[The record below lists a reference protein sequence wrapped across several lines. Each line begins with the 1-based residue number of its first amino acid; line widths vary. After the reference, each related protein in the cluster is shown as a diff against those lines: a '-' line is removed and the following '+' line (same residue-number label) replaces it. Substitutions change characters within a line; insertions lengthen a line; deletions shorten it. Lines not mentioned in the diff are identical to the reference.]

1 MVRKSSLLG
10 KIFTRKKTVKDPA
23 APVRRGVTPAGSAGK
38 APGGGNGKGSRAQV
52 KEVLASRG
60 EPLSEPARKMEVK
73 PVRKEDAQKAV
84 VRGLQDLSDLLKGIQ
99 SRMEAQGE
107 KTGKLLDTF
116 KDLPEAAQAQIQF
129 LEKISKQM
137 EAQHGR
143 TTQLLERFSQIP
155 ELLSGIQKILEA
167 QQNAEARR
175 DQTLGRFRETMERI
189 NASISSLSQDNSRAM
204 TEAAQTFEKAHAQS
218 VQTFEK
224 SQKETLQVFQK
235 AQETHSKA
243 LGEFLSSTR
252 KQNKAI
258 LFFLVLTFLVMAGI
272 LVGMLTGLGR

>member
-1 MVRKSSLLG
+1 MVRKSSLFG
-10 KIFTRKKTVKDPA
+10 KIFTRKKTMEEPVT
-23 APVRRGVTPAGSAGK
+23 PVRRGAVPAGSARK
-38 APGGGNGKGSRAQV
+38 TPAGGNGKGAREQV
-52 KEVLASRG
+52 KEAMASR
-60 EPLSEPARKMEVK
+60 PAPPPEAPRKMEVK
-73 PVRKEDAQKAV
+73 PIRKEDAQKAV

-99 SRMEAQGE
+99 GRMEAQGE

-116 KDLPEAAQAQIQF
+116 KDLPGAAQAQIQF
-129 LEKISKQM
+129 LEKISRQM

-143 TTQLLERFSQIP
+143 TTQLLEQFSQIP
-155 ELLSGIQKILEA
+155 ELLGGIQKILEA

-189 NASISSLSQDNSRAM
+189 NASISSLSQDNSKAM
-204 TEAAQTFEKAHAQS
+204 AEAAQTFEKAHTQS
-218 VQTFEK
+218 VQTFEQ
-224 SQKETLQVFQK
+224 SQKQTLQVFQK
-235 AQETHSKA
+235 AQESHSKA

-252 KQNKAI
+252 RQNKAI